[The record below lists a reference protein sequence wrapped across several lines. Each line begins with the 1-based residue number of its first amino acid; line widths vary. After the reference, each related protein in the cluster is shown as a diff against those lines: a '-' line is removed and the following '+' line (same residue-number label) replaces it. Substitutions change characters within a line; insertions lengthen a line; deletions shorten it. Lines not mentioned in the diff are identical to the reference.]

1 MPAYLQVVRSHGRE
15 VAPLDG
21 ERVSIGREASNEIP
35 IPEDKLVSRLHAVLE
50 RYASGWALRDLA
62 SSNGTFVNGERI
74 LGERVLHHGDEI
86 RVGET
91 RLIYSAED
99 PSGAS
104 RTTAAQPA
112 PELTPRERDVLL
124 SLCRPVL
131 SGSLLNEPAS
141 LRTIAQELVLS
152 ESAVK
157 KHVLRLYD
165 KFRLY
170 EEDRRRGTLANEA
183 IRRGAVSLADLR
195 EFRPPGS

>member
-1 MPAYLQVVRSHGRE
+1 MPAYLQVLRSDGRE
-15 VAPLDG
+15 VKALEG

-50 RYASGWALRDLA
+50 RYPSGWALRDLA
-62 SSNGTFVNGERI
+62 SSNGSFVNGERI
-74 LGERVLHHGDEI
+74 LGDRVLHHGDEI

-91 RLIYSAED
+91 RIVYSAED
-99 PSGAS
+99 PAGAS

-112 PELTPRERDVLL
+112 PDLTPRERDVLL

-183 IRRGAVSLADLR
+183 IRRGAVSIADLR
-195 EFRPPGS
+195 QFTPPGT